1 MSNETRRHRRRPSP
15 AGNHDAPDATRED
28 IAALIERFN
37 FPLERGAVADWPGFA
52 RALARETRRYR
63 LPMPFWLARFAG
75 YAEPPVPLRVVTGGA
90 SEREKATAHGRLLR
104 ITHEAKEGGGIII
117 TGTNNL
123 IGKWKAHLD
132 AQATKSATSPPPESG
147 PPSTAKST

>member
-1 MSNETRRHRRRPSP
+1 MSNEQRSQ

-28 IAALIERFN
+28 IEALIERFN

-52 RALARETRRYR
+52 RSLAYEVRRYR
-63 LPMPFWLARFAG
+63 LPMPHWLAAFAG
-75 YAEPPVPLRVVTGGA
+75 YPEPPVPLRVLPGGA
-90 SEREKATAHGRLLR
+90 PRREDASTHARLLR
-104 ITHEAKEGGGIII
+104 ITHEAKKSGGIII

-123 IGKWKAHLD
+123 IAKWKAHLD
-132 AQATKSATSPPPESG
+132 AQVTKTATSPPPESG